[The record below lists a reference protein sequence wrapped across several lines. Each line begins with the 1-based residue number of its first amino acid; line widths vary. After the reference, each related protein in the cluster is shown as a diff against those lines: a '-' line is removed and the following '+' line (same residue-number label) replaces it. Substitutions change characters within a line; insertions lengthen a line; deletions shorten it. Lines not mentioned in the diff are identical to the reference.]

1 MCMYRVSFHHSTTD
15 VRRPLPLLFQFAVV
29 IFSCFSLLW
38 CFSLV
43 SVCCGPFLLF
53 QIAVKFFFCFSLL
66 CCASVTASQAHSLAA
81 SQPHTSSLISVYMC
95 MYRGSFHHS
104 TTDVRRPLPPV
115 VFSLVSVC
123 CGAFLLF
130 QGPPRDRIA
139 GRVRG
144 PYLKNTTIV
153 RTTCRTQD
161 SGTCSGPISKK
172 HRN

>member
-1 MCMYRVSFHHSTTD
+1 MSRHLGHIG
-15 VRRPLPLLFQFAVV
+15 RPLAVQTLQFSSIQFVV
-29 IFSCFSLLW
+29 V
-38 CFSLV
+38 FSLV
-43 SVCCGPFLLF
+43 SVCCGAFLLF
-53 QIAVKFFFCFSLL
+53 QFAVVFSLVSDS
-66 CCASVTASQAHSLAA
+66 CASLTASQPHSLTA